1 MKILISPAKSLD
13 FENKVETS
21 FNTVPLFNDKAIQVN
36 NSIKDLSAPDL
47 SRLMTISPKLSD
59 LNWIRNQDFQKNNS
73 KEKQAIFAFNGDVY
87 DGIDANTISTSNH
100 EKLQSTLRILSGL
113 YGILKPFDKIKPYRL
128 EMGTK
133 ISIDGSKN
141 LYDFWK
147 KNVTDSI
154 LKEIKEEEIIINLA
168 SNEYFSVIDSS
179 LIDNKIITP
188 QFKDFKNGKLKI
200 ISFYAKKARG
210 LMTRFLIDN
219 DIQSSSDIENF
230 NSSGYTFSQSETADS
245 TSPVFVR

>member
-13 FENKVETS
+13 FENKVETT

-47 SRLMTISPKLSD
+47 SRLMTISPKLGD

-100 EKLQSTLRILSGL
+100 EKLQSSLRILSGL

-168 SNEYFSVIDSS
+168 SNEYFSVIDFS

-230 NSSGYTFSQSETADS
+230 NSSGYTFNQAETADS
-245 TSPVFVR
+245 SSPVFVR

>member
-13 FENKVETS
+13 FQNNVETS
-21 FNTVPLFNDKAIQVN
+21 YSSEPLFANKAKQIN
-36 NSIKDLSAPDL
+36 NILKELSAPDL
-47 SRLMTISPKLSD
+47 GGLMSISPKLSD
-59 LNWIRNQDFQKNNS
+59 LNWLRNQDFQKNNS

-87 DGIDANTISTSNH
+87 EGIDANNISNSNH
-100 EKLQSTLRILSGL
+100 DKLQKTLRILSGL

-133 ISIDGSKN
+133 IAINESIN
-141 LYDFWK
+141 LYEFWK
-147 KNVTDSI
+147 KDVTNS
-154 LKEIKEEEIIINLA
+154 LLNEIQDEDIIVNLA

-179 LIDNKIITP
+179 LIKNKIVSP
-188 QFKDFKNGKLKI
+188 VFKDFKNGKLKI

-219 DIQSSSDIENF
+219 DIQSSSDIESF
-230 NSSGYTFSQSETADS
+230 NSSGYKFSSDETS
-245 TSPVFVR
+245 NILEPVFVR

>member
-13 FENKVETS
+13 FENKVETT

-100 EKLQSTLRILSGL
+100 EKLQSSLRILSGL

-230 NSSGYTFSQSETADS
+230 NSSGYTFSQAETADS

>member
-59 LNWIRNQDFQKNNS
+59 LNWLRNQDFQKNNS

>member
-36 NSIKDLSAPDL
+36 NSIKYLSAPDL

-59 LNWIRNQDFQKNNS
+59 LNWLRNQDFQKNNS

-154 LKEIKEEEIIINLA
+154 SKEIKEEEIIINLA

-210 LMTRFLIDN
+210 LMTRFLFDN
-219 DIQSSSDIENF
+219 DIQSLSDIENF
-230 NSSGYTFSQSETADS
+230 NSSGYTFSQAETADS

>member
-13 FENKVETS
+13 FQNNVETS
-21 FNTVPLFNDKAIQVN
+21 YSSEPLFANKAKQIN
-36 NSIKDLSAPDL
+36 NILKELSAPDL
-47 SRLMTISPKLSD
+47 GGLMSISPKLSD
-59 LNWIRNQDFQKNNS
+59 LNWLRNQDFQKNNS

-87 DGIDANTISTSNH
+87 EGIDANNISKSNH
-100 EKLQSTLRILSGL
+100 DKLQKTLRILSGL

-133 ISIDGSKN
+133 IAINESIN
-141 LYDFWK
+141 LYEFWK
-147 KNVTDSI
+147 NDVTNS
-154 LKEIKEEEIIINLA
+154 LLNEIQDEDIIVNLA

-179 LIDNKIITP
+179 LIKNKIVSP
-188 QFKDFKNGKLKI
+188 VFKDFKNGKLKI

-219 DIQSSSDIENF
+219 DIQSSSDIESF
-230 NSSGYTFSQSETADS
+230 NSSGYKFSSDETS
-245 TSPVFVR
+245 NILEPVFVR

>member
-13 FENKVETS
+13 FENKVETT

-36 NSIKDLSAPDL
+36 NSIQDFSAPDL
-47 SRLMTISPKLSD
+47 SSLMTISPKLSD

-230 NSSGYTFSQSETADS
+230 NSSGYTFSQAETADS

>member
-13 FENKVETS
+13 FENIVETDINS
-21 FNTVPLFNDKAIQVN
+21 VPQLSDKAIQIN

-47 SRLMTISPKLSD
+47 SKLMTISPKLSD
-59 LNWIRNQDFQKNNS
+59 LNWLRNQDFQKNNS

-100 EKLQSTLRILSGL
+100 EKLQSSLRILSGL

-154 LKEIKEEEIIINLA
+154 LKEIKEEEIIVNLA

-230 NSSGYTFSQSETADS
+230 NSSGYTFNQAETADS
-245 TSPVFVR
+245 SSPVFVR

>member
-59 LNWIRNQDFQKNNS
+59 LNWLRNQDFQKNNS

-179 LIDNKIITP
+179 LINNKIITP

>member
-13 FENKVETS
+13 FENKVETT

-128 EMGTK
+128 EMGNK

-230 NSSGYTFSQSETADS
+230 NSSGYTFSQAETAAS